1 MTKIK
6 DFITYRRAHTLA
18 PHPAT
23 PGDPQMM
30 QESVLKQTM
39 EGVDGG
45 RRRRRGPIGHSVM
58 ESDSNLKI
66 KNKTTMKITNRWS
79 NFATAA
85 RKGQWA
91 GDRAGYGTWWAFS
104 RRLWCAV

>member
-6 DFITYRRAHTLA
+6 HFITYRRAHTLA

-66 KNKTTMKITNRWS
+66 KNKTTMKITYQCS
-79 NFATAA
+79 NSAAAA
-85 RKGQWA
+85 RKRRWA
-91 GDRAGYGTWWAFS
+91 SGRAGYGACYDFS
-104 RRLWCAV
+104 WR